1 MAWVKID
8 DHFDEHPKMANIG
21 LVGMG
26 LWLAGLAYCN
36 RNLTDGFIPWN
47 VARRLGSLD
56 VVEDNGNVWT
66 LGRTSGM
73 AGDDLT
79 NDWIIGLLIDAGL
92 WEEERTD
99 AGRITGYRIH
109 DFDDY
114 QPSKEEVEREREHNA
129 QRQKRFRDQRRER
142 NAVTNSDRN
151 GSVTPLV
158 TDLSRERNDRP
169 VPVPVPVV
177 KDSLQEGGGRA
188 PARKL
193 TPREIATTTLR
204 EFGVSDKTVERT
216 LAVFDDTDM
225 PRMALTAAKF
235 VSHWDGKRLK
245 DHDRAWANWIKQEA
259 KYQAEERA
267 NAPPERPLPDYAR
280 PFPVIRL
287 NGGS

>member
-8 DHFDEHPKMANIG
+8 DRFFLNPKVMQ
-21 LVGMG
+21 
-26 LWLAGLAYCN
+26 AGLEARALFISGLCFCAGE
-36 RNLTDGFIPWN
+36 LTDGFIATPAIRKLA
-47 VARRLGSLD
+47 VLAD
-56 VVEDNGNVWT
+56 VEDIDGSSA
-66 LGRTSGM
+66 R
-73 AGDDLT
+73 
-79 NDWIIGLLIDAGL
+79 LLNLGL
-92 WEEERTD
+92 WEAAD
-99 AGRITGYRIH
+99 GGVQVH
-109 DFDDY
+109 DYLEY
-114 QPSKEEVEREREHNA
+114 QPSRERVLATREARAEAGSRGGKQKASNLLA
-129 QRQKRFRDQRRER
+129 QGQD
-142 NAVTNSDRN
+142 AATN
-151 GSVTPLV
+151 
-158 TDLSRERNDRP
+158 NDVAKSCP
-169 VPVPVPVV
+169 VPIPVPLV
-177 KDSLQEGGGRA
+177 KDSLQEGGGGPPER
-188 PARKL
+188 RL